1 MGWDRGRIKVLT
13 ELPRDAVG
21 FSCDVS
27 GLARIEELGEAMDMD
42 LEDGEIDTVGGLI
55 LNLLE
60 APAEKGD
67 TVGYRG
73 LGIQGDPDGEWR
85 CGALYRDPD
94 YYPDAGRGPGRGGII
109 CRLRTGHVKDCAA

>member
-1 MGWDRGRIKVLT
+1 MGWDRGRIRVLT
-13 ELPRDAVG
+13 ALPRDAVG

-42 LEDGEIDTVGGLI
+42 LQSEEIDTVGGLI

-60 APAEKGD
+60 EGD

-73 LGIQGDPDGEWR
+73 LEFKVTRTENGGVER
-85 CGALYRDPD
+85 CTVRRITPLMREEALEEEE
-94 YYPDAGRGPGRGGII
+94 
-109 CRLRTGHVKDCAA
+109 

>member
-1 MGWDRGRIKVLT
+1 M
-13 ELPRDAVG
+13 G

-60 APAEKGD
+60 APAEEGN
-67 TVGYRG
+67 TVSYRG
-73 LGIQGDPDGEWR
+73 LEFKVTRTENGGVER
-85 CGALYRDPD
+85 CTVTRVTPLMKDEALEEEE
-94 YYPDAGRGPGRGGII
+94 
-109 CRLRTGHVKDCAA
+109 

>member
-1 MGWDRGRIKVLT
+1 M
-13 ELPRDAVG
+13 G
-21 FSCDVS
+21 FSCGVS
-27 GLARIEELGEAMDMD
+27 GLARIEELGVAMDMD

-73 LGIQGDPDGEWR
+73 LGFKVTRTENGGVER
-85 CGALYRDPD
+85 CTVTRITPLMREEV
-94 YYPDAGRGPGRGGII
+94 
-109 CRLRTGHVKDCAA
+109 LEEEE

>member
-1 MGWDRGRIKVLT
+1 MCISVML
-13 ELPRDAVG
+13 
-21 FSCDVS
+21 F
-27 GLARIEELGEAMDMD
+27 IEDLGEAMDMD

-73 LGIQGDPDGEWR
+73 LEFKVTRTENGGVER
-85 CGALYRDPD
+85 CTVTRITTLMREEV
-94 YYPDAGRGPGRGGII
+94 
-109 CRLRTGHVKDCAA
+109 LEEEE

>member
-73 LGIQGDPDGEWR
+73 LEFKVT
-85 CGALYRDPD
+85 
-94 YYPDAGRGPGRGGII
+94 
-109 CRLRTGHVKDCAA
+109 RTENAVWSAVP

>member
-73 LGIQGDPDGEWR
+73 LEFKVTRTENGGVER
-85 CGALYRDPD
+85 CTVTRITTLMREEV
-94 YYPDAGRGPGRGGII
+94 
-109 CRLRTGHVKDCAA
+109 LEEEE